1 MLAVILIM
9 LGFLI
14 GLLTSA
20 GIFIYA
26 VYSEF
31 KKYNDLQNEKEVK
44 KYERKDTINGNSW
57 TP

>member
-44 KYERKDTINGNSW
+44 KYERKDTINGNFW

>member
-44 KYERKDTINGNSW
+44 KYERKDTINGNS
-57 TP
+57 